1 MNFSLLAQAF
11 EAIEYASGRLDKMKT
26 LGGLFQ
32 QATAAELKI
41 ICYISQGKL
50 FPAYQTEQFQI
61 SNKGIVSIL
70 VDFLL
75 VPEAQMQ
82 EWYRDRGDLGLV
94 VQDHWLAEGLLSI
107 EEVYEQL
114 LQIARI
120 EGTGS
125 VQKKQQYVVELLKK
139 LDAVSA
145 KYVIRIITQTM
156 RLGCSD
162 MTVLDALSWMYAGDK
177 SIRQDLEVAYNV
189 CADLGLVGYTLKNDG
204 LEVIQ
209 KMQTHLGIPIRPA
222 AAERLSSAHEVIEK
236 LGPCVAQ
243 PKLDGF
249 RIQIHVDKRDADHP
263 KVFFYSRNMLQMSD
277 MFPDLKEAVLR
288 LPVETCIAEGEAM
301 AYDDEADMFLSF
313 QETVKRKRKH
323 NVEFFQD
330 KLPLRLYIF
339 DLLFLNGESYLD
351 KTHAERRKKLTEIVP
366 VKDSHLFIIEERSF
380 VEGESLNQYFI
391 DNLTSGLEGL
401 VVKRPD
407 AIYQSGKR
415 NFTWIKLKH
424 QGGTK
429 IHDTIDTVILGYFY
443 GKGKRAKLG
452 IGAFL
457 VGIYNES
464 ENIFQSLAKVGTGL
478 TDEEWKDL
486 KIRCDELAVLSPM
499 NNVEVHKNLFPEVWV
514 LPELTCSVRA
524 DEITLSPVHTACRAD
539 GGLGYA
545 LRFPRFV
552 GYRPDKGAYDITTCT
567 EIVSLFQSQS

>member
-11 EAIEYASGRLDKMKT
+11 ESIESVSGRRDKMKI
-26 LGGLFQ
+26 LAELFQ
-32 QATAAELKI
+32 AATADELKV

-61 SNKGIVSIL
+61 SNKGVIAIL
-70 VDFLL
+70 VDFFSAA
-75 VPEAQMQ
+75 EEQIQA
-82 EWYRDRGDLGLV
+82 WYQLRGDLGLV
-94 VQDHWLAEGLLSI
+94 IQDHWHGESLLSI
-107 EEVYEQL
+107 LEVYEIL
-114 LQIARI
+114 LEIARV
-120 EGTGS
+120 EGAGS
-125 VQKKQQYVVELLKK
+125 VQRKQGQVVELLKK

-145 KYVIRIITQTM
+145 KYVIRMITQTM

-162 MTVLDALSWMYAGDK
+162 MTVLDALSWMHSGDI
-177 SIRQDLEVAYNV
+177 SLRSDLETAYNV
-189 CADLGLVGYTLKNDG
+189 CADLGLVGYTLKSQGVLAVQNM
-204 LEVIQ
+204 EI
-209 KMQTHLGIPIRPA
+209 HLGIPIRPA
-222 AAERLSSAHEVIEK
+222 AAERLSSAQETVDK

-249 RIQIHVDKRDADHP
+249 RIQIHLDRTDKNNP
-263 KVFFYSRNMLQMSD
+263 QVSFFSRNMLQMSD
-277 MFPDLKEAVLR
+277 MFPDLKAAVLR
-288 LPVETCIAEGEAM
+288 LPVDSFIGEGEAM
-301 AYDDEADMFLSF
+301 AYDDAADMFLSF

-323 NVEFFQD
+323 NVEAFQER
-330 KLPLRLYIF
+330 LPLRLYLF

-351 KTHAERRKKLTEIVP
+351 RTHAERRAALIGVVP
-366 VKDSHLFIIEERSF
+366 AEDSHLFVIEERSF
-380 VEGESLNQYFI
+380 TTGAALESYFI

-407 AIYQSGKR
+407 AVYQSGKR

-464 ENIFQSLAKVGTGL
+464 EHAFESLAKVGTGL
-478 TDEEWKDL
+478 SDEEWKDL

-499 NNVEVHKNLFPEVWV
+499 NNVEVHKNLAPEVWV
-514 LPELTCSVRA
+514 LPEITCSVRA
-524 DEITLSPVHTACRAD
+524 DEITLSPVHTAGKTAA
-539 GGLGYA
+539 GLGYA
-545 LRFPRFV
+545 LRFPRFI
-552 GYRPDKGAYDITTCT
+552 GYRPDKGPYDITTAT
-567 EIVSLFQSQS
+567 EISSLFKSQS